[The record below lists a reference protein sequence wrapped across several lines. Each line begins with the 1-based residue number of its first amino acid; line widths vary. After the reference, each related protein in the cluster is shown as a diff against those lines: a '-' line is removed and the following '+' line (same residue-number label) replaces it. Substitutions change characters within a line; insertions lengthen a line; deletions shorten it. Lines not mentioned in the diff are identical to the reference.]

1 MLWSHSRLT
10 STHKCFSRGLNEL
23 VHCYV
28 SQTYFTMLRIFHMDF
43 SSPNSLKLF
52 YNYCTTID
60 NNRHLMSR
68 LMCNKITAGP
78 LREHGTVITNWECFR
93 MRRATFQCFLFHK
106 SWMHTL
112 QKLTHQLELHS
123 NNILHVATYRSTSAA
138 KAKGECS
145 LGTVFKKLNAHCT
158 LCKKWHTNLNSFSC
172 SPPSTSKATASCNAD
187 CSEQAR
193 VGSRQQ
199 VCFRSLRSW
208 YS

>member
-1 MLWSHSRLT
+1 MSRSHSRLT

-93 MRRATFQCFLFHK
+93 MRRATFQCFLFGVLLISIK
-106 SWMHTL
+106 RILVGTSVRS
-112 QKLTHQLELHS
+112 KQLS
-123 NNILHVATYRSTSAA
+123 VWYCSSYNNGRCPV
-138 KAKGECS
+138 S
-145 LGTVFKKLNAHCT
+145 LL
-158 LCKKWHTNLNSFSC
+158 
-172 SPPSTSKATASCNAD
+172 
-187 CSEQAR
+187 
-193 VGSRQQ
+193 
-199 VCFRSLRSW
+199 LRMTW
-208 YS
+208 AYKPRNQN